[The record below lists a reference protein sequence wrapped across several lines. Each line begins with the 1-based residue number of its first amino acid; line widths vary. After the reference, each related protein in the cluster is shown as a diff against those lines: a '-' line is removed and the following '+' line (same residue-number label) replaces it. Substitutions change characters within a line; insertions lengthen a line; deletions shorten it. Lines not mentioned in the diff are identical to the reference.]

1 MKPVEFLRF
10 LWTQLTSMRTALV
23 LLFALMIAAVPGSL
37 GPKILPQRPNN
48 PVLVREWIAA
58 RPELGAVFDRLGLF
72 DVYGSPWFASIYLLL
87 LVSLVGCIVPRI
99 AVYARAVRAMP
110 PGVPKRLDKL
120 AERASG
126 PTRLSASDALDA
138 GERWLVARRYRV
150 RRQGNELSG
159 EIGYLREL
167 GNLAFH
173 VSILGVLAGIAVSS
187 LFGYKGSV
195 IAMEGSAFSNT
206 LSQYDDFAAGAFFKA
221 SALPP
226 FTLWVDKFD
235 VSFER
240 GSVQHGAARQ
250 FQVTGRLAGPAEE
263 SRPTIL
269 EVNTPV
275 ILGSSMVNLIGH
287 GYAPIVT
294 VTDPSGAVAYSGP
307 VVFLPQDGNFTSL
320 GVIKAPDARPQRL
333 AFDSIFVPSQSTASG
348 VGPRSTFPDADN
360 PTLWG
365 TVWAAP
371 PKVETGRPE
380 NVYSLDKTEFTQVM
394 DGAVPASFRLAVGA
408 SYTVPDGSKIT
419 FDSWKRWTKLQVSS
433 TPGLPI
439 VYGSIGV
446 AVLAL
451 MLSLFGKPRRIFARV
466 TDADGVRS
474 VDVGGLDRAES
485 RAGLGDAV
493 AGLADA
499 MGASVSVTGVSGEPA
514 LGSRGTKSQLTLAG
528 EQLEESE

>member
-195 IAMEGSAFSNT
+195 IAVEGSAFSNT
-206 LSQYDDFAAGAFFKA
+206 LSQYDDFSAGALFKA

-263 SRPTIL
+263 PRPTIL

-333 AFDSIFVPSQSTASG
+333 AFDSIFVPNQSTASG
-348 VGPRSTFPDADN
+348 VQVRGRRSRTRTIRPCGHGLDR
-360 PTLWG
+360 
-365 TVWAAP
+365 P
-371 PKVETGRPE
+371 PKAETGRPE